1 MKTLEE
7 LINHEEPGW
16 DLVRQWIA
24 EASRPCE
31 VLPQSEAHRGD
42 ALVATQVT
50 TRSPMGAIIYECAGL
65 LIDDGWL
72 RILGSGKHSRLQR
85 SLPEWNKNRSNGFCL
100 VADDAIG
107 GWFAINGGGLGADA
121 GNIYYFAPD
130 TLKWEPCG
138 FAYSQFIVWSLGSKL
153 DAFYENFRWAGWQ
166 DEVRELSGDRTFFF
180 YPFLWAVGPSL
191 AERHRGTV
199 PVEETYG
206 LSVGGVA
213 QPH

>member
-1 MKTLEE
+1 L
-7 LINHEEPGW
+7 
-16 DLVRQWIA
+16 
-24 EASRPCE
+24 
-31 VLPQSEAHRGD
+31 
-42 ALVATQVT
+42 T
-50 TRSPMGAIIYECAGL
+50 T
-65 LIDDGWL
+65 DGFEYLDQESILAFSGHCQNGIRIGQMDFAWL
-72 RILGSGKHSRLQR
+72 RMMRL
-85 SLPEWNKNRSNGFCL
+85 
-100 VADDAIG
+100 
-107 GWFAINGGGLGADA
+107 
-121 GNIYYFAPD
+121 YYFAPD